1 MYNRLCALT
10 GAQFPLFAFS
20 HCRDV
25 VAAVSRA
32 GGFGVLGC
40 SSFGA
45 AELEAELA
53 WIDAHVGGRPY
64 GVDILFPQTQS
75 AAPGMGLED
84 FIAAIP
90 QGHKHFVSD
99 LMARHGMAMTPEDT
113 VRRTMPPT
121 APDSADAL
129 LDVVFAHPIKL
140 VANALGV
147 APPRMIERGH
157 AAGIP
162 VAALVGTKDHA
173 IKQARAGVDIIVAQ
187 GGEAGGHCG
196 TISTMVLVPEV
207 IRAVADY
214 GAPPV
219 LAAGGIVTGA
229 QMAGCMA
236 MGAQGVWTG
245 SVWLATSDAETSP
258 VVREKMLAARSSD
271 TVRST
276 SRTGK
281 PCRILRSAW
290 HDAWDEPGAPATLPL
305 PLMPM
310 LSTPALTK
318 AARAAEAGSASAREL
333 VTYEMGQGIGMIS
346 QILSATQ
353 VVQAFKEEF
362 AEAFSGFVSV
372 VEEEGV

>member
-1 MYNRLCALT
+1 MHNRLCALT
-10 GAQFPLFAFS
+10 GAEFPLFAFS

-45 AELEAELA
+45 EQLEQELA
-53 WIDAHVGGRPY
+53 WIDAHVGGKPY

-75 AAPGMGLED
+75 AAPGMVLD
-84 FIAAIP
+84 DYLRAIP
-90 QGHKHFVSD
+90 EAHKRFVSA
-99 LMARHGMAMTPEDT
+99 LMARHGMALTPEET
-113 VRRTMPPT
+113 VRRSLPPT

-129 LDVVFAHPIKL
+129 LDVVFRHPIRL

-147 APPRMIERGH
+147 APPMMIARGH

-162 VAALVGTKDHA
+162 VAALVGTREHA
-173 IKQARAGVDIIVAQ
+173 IKQAKAGVDIIVAQ

-196 TISTMVLVPEV
+196 TIPTMVLVPEV
-207 IRAVADY
+207 IRGVASL

-229 QMAGCMA
+229 QMAGAMA

-258 VVREKMLAARSSD
+258 VVREKMLEATSGD
-271 TVRST
+271 TVRSLT
-276 SRTGK
+276 RTGK

-290 HDAWDEPGAPATLPL
+290 HDAWEEPDAPKTLPL

-310 LSTPALTK
+310 LSSPALAK

-333 VTYEMGQGIGMIS
+333 VTYEMGQGIGMIEEV
-346 QILSATQ
+346 LSAGA

-362 AEAFSGFVSV
+362 AESFARFVGV
-372 VEEEGV
+372 VEG